1 MRKKQ
6 IQTLTLMAIL
16 TALSIVLKKF
26 SIDTGLFRISL
37 FDTPIIIAGMIAG
50 PLWGVLV
57 GFYSDL
63 IYGLISGYQFS
74 FIMMLSALVWGL
86 CGGVLYKK
94 KPKYLVLL
102 LAVLISSVITTTINS
117 LQLYIWYGGGMF
129 ADLPQRIVTMLIKW
143 PITTT
148 VVYILF
154 KNLKKYIIKGSVNN

>member
-102 LAVLISSVITTTINS
+102 LVVLISSVITTTINS
-117 LQLYIWYGGGMF
+117 LQLYIFYRPKYQQYFLYYKIAKFYRELRSKYELSLNEQG
-129 ADLPQRIVTMLIKW
+129 
-143 PITTT
+143 
-148 VVYILF
+148 LF
-154 KNLKKYIIKGSVNN
+154 LSFLLYRHL